1 MSDAIA
7 DAALP
12 EERPYWWAAGERTAP
27 ESSTLPPDLTAVDVV
42 IVGAGY
48 TGLSAAR
55 VLASHGARVLVLE
68 RERVGWG
75 ASSRNA
81 GQILTGLKL
90 DPVTLAAKIGEARLG
105 ELFAI
110 SIDAIAA
117 LEQIIEVE
125 AIACDYARTGH
136 LQAASRP
143 SHFKAFRTEQA
154 LLARACRHEVAI
166 LSAEC
171 QRTEIGSSAFFGVMV
186 DERSGG
192 LDPAR
197 SVDGLAAAAR
207 RAGAIVAEGAGV
219 RRVARHARRWRV
231 TLDRGATIEAGE
243 VLIAANGYADEA
255 AGWLRR
261 RIIPIGSYTI
271 VTDPLAPE
279 LAAALLPKRRM
290 AFDSRHFLH
299 YFRLTRDHRLLFGG
313 RAIFAAPTAQTTRES
328 AAILARDMRSMF
340 PELAATRVAYAW
352 SGTVGFTRDQFPHAG
367 TTREGLHYAA
377 GYCGHGVAMA
387 TYLGALIARRIAGE
401 TLAHPLVDRPWPAI
415 PLFGGTPWFLP
426 AIGAY
431 YRFKDWLD

>member
-1 MSDAIA
+1 MAAPIA
-7 DAALP
+7 DGSPLV
-12 EERPYWWAAGERTAP
+12 ERPYWWVDGERTAP
-27 ESSTLPPDLTAVDVV
+27 ESSTLPPDLAAVDVV

-55 VLASHGARVLVLE
+55 VLAKGGARVLVLE

-90 DPVTLAAKIGEARLG
+90 DPVTLAAQIGEARLG

-110 SIDAIAA
+110 SIDAIET
-117 LEQIIEVE
+117 LERTIEDE

-143 SHFKAFRTEQA
+143 SHFEVFRKEQA
-154 LLARACRHEVAI
+154 LLARACRHEVA
-166 LSAEC
+166 LVSAEC
-171 QRTEIGSSAFFGVMV
+171 QRAEIGSSAFFGVMV

-197 SVDGLAAAAR
+197 YVDGLAASAR
-207 RAGAIVAEGAGV
+207 RAGAIIAEGASVSRVV
-219 RRVARHARRWRV
+219 RAADRWHVRV
-231 TLDRGATIEAGE
+231 DRGTTIEARE
-243 VLIAANGYADEA
+243 VLIAVNGYADAA
-255 AGWLRR
+255 AGWLQRR
-261 RIIPIGSYTI
+261 VIPIGSYTI

-328 AAILARDMRSMF
+328 AAILARDMRAMF
-340 PELAATRVAYAW
+340 PELTGTRVAYAW

-367 TTREGLHYAA
+367 TPRDGLHYAA

-387 TYLGALIARRIAGE
+387 TYLGSLIARRIAGQ

-415 PLFGGTPWFLP
+415 PLYRGTPWFLP
-426 AIGAY
+426 AVGAY